1 MALPC
6 PTSSA
11 LIRQWPG
18 SGRAGL
24 QHSNGSMHTHPAY
37 RAGQPRVCRAH
48 TIPATASSSHGH
60 GAAATAKLAQPA
72 LPTHATGTIV

>member
-1 MALPC
+1 
-6 PTSSA
+6 
-11 LIRQWPG
+11 
-18 SGRAGL
+18 
-24 QHSNGSMHTHPAY
+24 MHTHPAY

-72 LPTHATGTIV
+72 LPTHATGTIVSASGVTTNVTEGIATALASGDPTDT